1 MVKITVRCRSKHE
14 ALKVSQV
21 DVGDGIQLI
30 EEAVIEHPNLGG
42 SEFSGAP
49 RRIASE
55 WSLIAPTE
63 AFQWGHRPPE
73 EAKLKRRTSP
83 AWSKHRQGW

>member
-21 DVGDGIQLI
+21 DVEGEIQLI

-42 SEFSGAP
+42 SEFSGGP

-55 WSLIAPTE
+55 WSLIAPAE
-63 AFQWGHRPPE
+63 AFQWGHRPPGQ
-73 EAKLKRRTSP
+73 S
-83 AWSKHRQGW
+83 